1 MANQT
6 RGIKNRPEEGLK
18 LTRGGKNMAKRVFNF
33 GAGPA
38 VLPVSVL
45 EEASKSVIEFQ
56 DRGMSLLE
64 MSHRDKAYEKI
75 NDQAE
80 ANLKELMG
88 LGDDYHVIFVG
99 GGASSQF
106 SIIPMNLLPKGVTA
120 DYINTGTWATNAIK
134 EAKKLGMGTVNVAA
148 SSEDKKFNYIPKT
161 FNFTKDAA
169 YVHMTTNNT
178 IYGSQ
183 YHFIP
188 EVGNVPLFADMSSDI
203 LSCQMDYKKFALIY
217 AGAQKNLGPAGVTIV
232 IIRKDILAKCPEPDA
247 MPIMFSYKNHV
258 KAKSLYNTPPVF
270 PVYVVGL
277 VLEWIKAQGGVA
289 AVEKINRKKADLL
302 YQTMDNSNGFYK
314 PYVEKDDRSY
324 MNVTFRLPSEE
335 LETKFADEAKAQGM
349 VGLKGHRSVGGM
361 RASIYNA
368 FPYEGVEALA
378 GFMATFAKA
387 NAMAA
392 K

>member
-1 MANQT
+1 
-6 RGIKNRPEEGLK
+6 
-18 LTRGGKNMAKRVFNF
+18 MAKRVFNF

-106 SIIPMNLLPKGVTA
+106 SIVPMNLLPKGVTA

-148 SSEDKKFNYIPKT
+148 SSEDKKFNYIPRT

-188 EVGNVPLFADMSSDI
+188 EVGNVPLIADMSSDI

-232 IIRKDILAKCPEPDA
+232 IIRKDMLAKCPEPDA

-270 PVYVVGL
+270 PIYVVGL
-277 VLEWIKAQGGVA
+277 VLEWIKAQGGLA
-289 AVEKINRKKADLL
+289 AVEKTNRKKGDLL
-302 YQTMDNSNGFYK
+302 YTTMDEHSDFYK
-314 PYVEKDDRSY
+314 PYVAKEDRSY

-378 GFMATFAKA
+378 GFMKSFAKA